1 MVVDIDRKK
10 IESIICI
17 CINNLNRA
25 LVDAEKISIE
35 RDNIFF
41 GEGSLLDSM
50 GLLNLLIDLEEHLD
64 DQGICITI
72 LDDHALS
79 QKNSPFRTIS
89 TLADYI
95 YRKMQNE
102 I

>member
-1 MVVDIDRKK
+1 
-10 IESIICI
+10 
-17 CINNLNRA
+17 
-25 LVDAEKISIE
+25 
-35 RDNIFF
+35 
-41 GEGSLLDSM
+41 
-50 GLLNLLIDLEEHLD
+50 LNLLIDLEEHLD